1 MRGVSYGNIVA
12 GVFAFIVV
20 AFCIFLLALA
30 IKSGV
35 DGTSFVDTWN
45 TVFEIESTPVEP
57 VEPDIPVEPVEEIT
71 TE

>member
-12 GVFAFIVV
+12 GVFAFIIV

-45 TVFEIESTPVEP
+45 TVFGIESTTPVEP
-57 VEPDIPVEPVEEIT
+57 DVPVEPVEEII

>member
-12 GVFAFIVV
+12 GVIAFLVV

-30 IKSGV
+30 IKAGV
-35 DGTSFVDTWN
+35 DGTSFVDAWN
-45 TVFEIESTPVEP
+45 TVWGIESTPVEP
-57 VEPDIPVEPVEEIT
+57 DVPVEPVEEIT